1 MCDAEDMTANADEPG
16 APMTSTVATIAYT
29 KAEAKVSDGGLAK
42 LYAASYA
49 ADAAREGAI
58 DAVHRAAGD
67 TKEYMTRHPYWKMNL
82 DDALGAAAG
91 TPALADYSA
100 KTTACQVAARAIR
113 EHEATHWEAHG
124 RWQRF
129 FLVPGGH
136 IHSSTRC
143 SSLHITTRIGWLPNL
158 SGETEADAVGEHG
171 AMLCT
176 KCFPSAPTEYTR
188 GKVDPSI
195 CTAAR
200 LPVSRRGRYGTCEC
214 GYVGALTT
222 TGAMRKHKVPVAER
236 ADA

>member
-1 MCDAEDMTANADEPG
+1 MIANTTEPG
-16 APMTSTVATIAYT
+16 TPMATTVAYT
-29 KAEAKVSDGGLAK
+29 KAEAKVSDAALSE

-49 ADAAREGAI
+49 ANAAREGAI

-67 TKEYMTRHPYWKMNL
+67 SKEYMTRHPYWKLNL
-82 DDALGAAAG
+82 DAARAAAAG
-91 TPALADYSA
+91 TPALAEYTA
-100 KTTACQVAARAIR
+100 TTAACRLAVQAIR

-158 SGETEADAVGEHG
+158 SGENEADAVAEHG

-195 CTAAR
+195 CAAR

-222 TGAMRKHKVPVAER
+222 TGAMRKHKAQVAEG
-236 ADA
+236 AGA